1 MINIGFKDITS
12 ASNVTLKCCALEAGV
27 IRKMTKRKTQLEAAA
42 GKLISAIQKEWGEEL
57 GNPAV
62 EMSEEAM
69 NKGHDLLAGA
79 KNNNVHDILRG
90 MSVTQFLG
98 DIWVQKHPS
107 VKQSISNFEVA
118 LNESGNV

>member
-1 MINIGFKDITS
+1 
-12 ASNVTLKCCALEAGV
+12 
-27 IRKMTKRKTQLEAAA
+27 MTKKKTQLEDAA

-57 GNPAV
+57 GEPAA

-79 KNNNVHDILRG
+79 KNNNVQNILKG

-107 VKQSISNFEVA
+107 VKQSISNFEAV
-118 LNESGNV
+118 LNDSGNV